1 MYSKDKERFFE
12 YRDKLQVAMYKA
24 NLNESVVTGYGL
36 LNRKKVAIGVMDS
49 NFMMGSMGKVVGEK
63 ITRLIEFATKEAII
77 KSINEQVLLS
87 DIEVFLENNELK
99 CRYKNYKIKVSIA
112 HEKNMAIGFA
122 ICED

>member
-1 MYSKDKERFFE
+1 MIIGIGCDIVDISRINLEIKNKVLSQKELDYCKDF
-12 YRDKLQVAMYKA
+12 
-24 NLNESVVTGYGL
+24 NE
-36 LNRKKVAIGVMDS
+36 K
-49 NFMMGSMGKVVGEK
+49 
-63 ITRLIEFATKEAII
+63 RLIEFIAGRFAAKEAII